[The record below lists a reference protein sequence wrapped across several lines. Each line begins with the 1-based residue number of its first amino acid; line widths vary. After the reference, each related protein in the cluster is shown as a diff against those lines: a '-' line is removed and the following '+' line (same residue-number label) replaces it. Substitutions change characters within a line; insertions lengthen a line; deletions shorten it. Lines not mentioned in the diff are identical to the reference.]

1 MSALAD
7 EPCEACT
14 SDDEPLTAE
23 GYAAFLTELDG
34 AVWEVVDE
42 HHLRGSYDFDDF
54 GAALGFA
61 VEVGT
66 VADREWH
73 HPDLTVSWGHVE
85 VVIYTHKIDG
95 LHRSDFVLAAK
106 MDARYGG

>member
-1 MSALAD
+1 MPLEGGD
-7 EPCEACT
+7 PCG
-14 SDDEPLTAE
+14 LR
-23 GYAAFLTELDG
+23 
-34 AVWEVVDE
+34 
-42 HHLRGSYDFDDF
+42 HLRGSYDF

-106 MDARYGG
+106 MDARYGVWARGCAIVCGGVDI